1 MIDNL
6 YWSTDTQKAF
16 LSGVPGCLEH
26 QFLLMAALKDARKR
40 QRSICCSWL
49 DSKNA
54 FGSVRHKLIDFTIH
68 YYHGSSKIVSIVQD
82 LYSNLYGSVFVNDTL
97 TKSFPYSIGVFQDD
111 LTLLSD
117 SSSSGQQQ
125 CHLVQKFLDWSKIEA
140 RVVKCSSL
148 AFRSRSSSTFYNPKL
163 KLCGQDILF
172 AGDKSTTF
180 LGLPINLCLFSC
192 DIKSSILTK
201 LEDLCERVDAA
212 PILTKSKLQ
221 LYRNGIFPRLS
232 WLLSV
237 CDLPLT
243 WIERQVEPIARR
255 YLKKWCHLARPANV
269 CRFYMPFKLG
279 GLNLPSLSTLFKK
292 CQVSRYHQLLNSKDA
307 RVQNLAMSKA
317 LVLATNKTL
326 KFNPFIYVFQKQ
338 FKSLE
343 PSHPHVTFVS
353 LCKAKRLVQIVDDQR
368 RLDLIK
374 ACVVQG
380 LTLRLQVDDDT
391 WSKTVLSFKDR
402 ILSFCLNAI
411 QNTLPHKSNLQRWQK
426 SDSLDCPLCD
436 SASRH
441 QTPYSERCAE
451 LPLAHHLPFDVEEM
465 QTLLHP
471 EWSKHFLLQTDASGL
486 AVAAILDQ
494 VDNHNKECSIRYPP
508 ERAFGRSLETDHAS
522 LQWLMSANFEAGRLT
537 RWVLRLQESDSTI
550 RHLPGK
556 ANNNAEAL
564 SRLPNDTFVTQPSD
578 VPVLADGQDI
588 IALRLLMKSGNNRK
602 LIRFT

>member
-1 MIDNL
+1 MF
-6 YWSTDTQKAF
+6 A
-16 LSGVPGCLEH
+16 
-26 QFLLMAALKDARKR
+26 
-40 QRSICCSWL
+40 
-49 DSKNA
+49 
-54 FGSVRHKLIDFTIH
+54 
-68 YYHGSSKIVSIVQD
+68 
-82 LYSNLYGSVFVNDTL
+82 
-97 TKSFPYSIGVFQDD
+97 DD

-426 SDSLDCPLCD
+426 SDSLDCPLCGNYQTLQHVLNNCGTALK
-436 SASRH
+436 SGRYNWRH
-441 QTPYSERCAE
+441 NSVLKCMYLILDE
-451 LPLAHHLPFDVEEM
+451 HLPR
-465 QTLLHP
+465 
-471 EWSKHFLLQTDASGL
+471 SS
-486 AVAAILDQ
+486 AIS
-494 VDNHNKECSIRYPP
+494 VD
-508 ERAFGRSLETDHAS
+508 
-522 LQWLMSANFEAGRLT
+522 
-537 RWVLRLQESDSTI
+537 
-550 RHLPGK
+550 LPG
-556 ANNNAEAL
+556 
-564 SRLPNDTFVTQPSD
+564 LPYVLPS
-578 VPVLADGQDI
+578 VISNSSLRPDI
-588 IALRLLMKSGNNRK
+588 ILWCQKTKELSLL
-602 LIRFT
+602 